1 MRKFKLEPAA
11 ARALDDIIDYS
22 AIKWGEAQAEAYVKR
37 LFDEIAAIADRKT
50 TWRRIPASFEI
61 DGYVGKCGS
70 HLIYWRCGADG
81 VVRIVAIL
89 HERMHQSLRL
99 RAALDG
105 EP

>member
-1 MRKFKLEPAA
+1 MKPIQIEP
-11 ARALDDIIDYS
+11 S
-22 AIKWGEAQAEAYVKR
+22 AIAHLENIFAYSVHRWGYAQAAVYSDK
-37 LFDEIAAIADRKT
+37 LSAAIDAIGRGDGP
-50 TWRRIPASFEI
+50 WRSIPASFEI